1 MYDEIIHHGSI
12 RSFPIHNSLLLSCNS
27 AGTRYK
33 NDLEQ
38 RRKKS
43 VNNENDQKRKQL
55 SEELSVVK
63 RKKVEMED
71 LMKELDADADKFVSD
86 AGITDEMVEMKKLVT
101 KANSFKQSVEEK
113 KKQIHELEAAIEKIE
128 MELRSHNKFLTV
140 RCYVFC

>member
-1 MYDEIIHHGSI
+1 
-12 RSFPIHNSLLLSCNS
+12 
-27 AGTRYK
+27 
-33 NDLEQ
+33 
-38 RRKKS
+38 
-43 VNNENDQKRKQL
+43 
-55 SEELSVVK
+55 
-63 RKKVEMED
+63 MED

>member
-12 RSFPIHNSLLLSCNS
+12 RSFPIHNSLLSCNS